1 MVKKNIM
8 KSYDDFR
15 SELKSA
21 YPITHWELKLPI
33 AVNLENFDI
42 DFDKLIKNLDNI
54 MQQLFAKKDQAK
66 EISKTAFAQWFTDLF
81 TWEFTGVVRFD
92 TMFNQ
97 KWELKL
103 VEVNTKWPDWLLMHD
118 NTYSALLDRE
128 NNRNLDLFVQ
138 LFDKEEYIFIMYENA
153 WFIDSHFLEYE
164 KVKSRWY
171 KVWIWTFEDIIFKD
185 WFAYY
190 QENKIDVLRFS
201 VSPWRLTEKQ
211 ITLLKTAKLKY
222 INTPDLAS
230 MWDKSLLQWIENE
243 MIMRTS
249 ILDESIKDVVIQN
262 KNNYVIKPTNKDEWN
277 WVYIWICLSQ
287 SEREEL
293 INKNIWKQYL
303 AQEYVKVSPKITQ
316 MYLDWH
322 IKESEVYYDCCPH
335 IFYKNWKMIWC
346 GQILVRYS
354 ENKIVNVLK
363 WWGIWY
369 MRQDKFLYKYYI
381 NNVSNFLFKMIEMRS
396 EYLSK

>member
-1 MVKKNIM
+1 M
-8 KSYDDFR
+8 KSYDDFQ
-15 SELKSA
+15 SELKLA

-66 EISKTAFAQWFTDLF
+66 EISKTAFAPWFTDLF

-201 VSPWRLTEKQ
+201 VSPWRLTEIQ
-211 ITLLKTAKLKY
+211 IASLKKAKLKY

-262 KNNYVIKPTNKDEWN
+262 KNDYVIKPTNKDEWN
-277 WVYIWICLSQ
+277 WVYIWIDLSQ

-303 AQEYVKVSPKITQ
+303 AQEYIKVSPKITQ
-316 MYLDWH
+316 MYLDWY

-369 MRQDKFLYKYYI
+369 MRQDKLLYKYYI

>member
-1 MVKKNIM
+1 M

-15 SELKSA
+15 TELKSA

-42 DFDKLIKNLDNI
+42 DIDRLIRNLDNI
-54 MQQLFAKKDQAK
+54 MQQLFAKKGQAK
-66 EISKTAFAQWFTDLF
+66 EISKTAFAPWFTDLF
-81 TWEFTGVVRFD
+81 TWDFTGIVRFD

-97 KWELKL
+97 NWELKL
-103 VEVNTKWPDWLLMHD
+103 VEVNTKRPDWLLMHD

-128 NNRNLDLFVQ
+128 NNRNLDLFLQ
-138 LFDKEEYIFIMYENA
+138 LFDKEDYIFIMYENA

-171 KVWIWTFEDIIFKD
+171 RVWIWTFEELTFRD

-190 QENKIDVLRFS
+190 QDNKIDVLRFS
-201 VSPWRLTEKQ
+201 VSPWRLNWLQ
-211 ITLLKTAKLKY
+211 IALLKTAKLKY

-230 MWDKSLLQWIENE
+230 MWDKSLMQWIENE
-243 MIMRTS
+243 MIMKTS
-249 ILDESIKDVVIQN
+249 ILDEKIKDEIILN
-262 KNNYVIKPTNKDEWN
+262 KDNYVIKPTNKDEWN
-277 WVYIWICLSQ
+277 WVYIWIDLLQ
-287 SEREEL
+287 TERENL
-293 INKNIWKQYL
+293 INENLWKQYL
-303 AQEYVKVSPKITQ
+303 AQEYIQVTPKTTY
-316 MYLDWH
+316 MYLDWD
-322 IKESEVYYDCCPH
+322 IKETKVYYDCCPH
-335 IFYKNWKMIWC
+335 IYYKNWKMIWC

-354 ENKIVNVLK
+354 ENRIVNVLK

-369 MRQDKFLYKYYI
+369 MRQDKYFYNFTNI
-381 NNVSNFLFKMIEMRS
+381 NVSDFLFKALEMRS